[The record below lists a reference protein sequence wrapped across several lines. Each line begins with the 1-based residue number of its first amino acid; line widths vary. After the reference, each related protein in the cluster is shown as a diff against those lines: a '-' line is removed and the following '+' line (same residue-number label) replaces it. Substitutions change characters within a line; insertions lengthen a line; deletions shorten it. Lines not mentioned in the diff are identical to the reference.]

1 MQERDGEISK
11 MSSQI
16 SDLMMTN
23 EELCRTKVKLEIRAV
38 ELEEQK
44 DRWEDEKKE
53 LDQNIEQLKTEMKV
67 NSLKHSALATRCSNY
82 LVLFTHLKTRDS
94 QIASFIFFS

>member
-1 MQERDGEISK
+1 MKYRDEEFGR
-11 MSSQI
+11 MSNQLSE
-16 SDLMMTN
+16 LMSTN

-53 LDQNIEQLKTEMKV
+53 LDESIENLKTELKV
-67 NSLKHSALATRCSNY
+67 NIFPRSWYFLKFLSHSYSDRY
-82 LVLFTHLKTRDS
+82 P
-94 QIASFIFFS
+94 

>member
-1 MQERDGEISK
+1 MMFLNYFLAMKDRDEEFGRMSNQLSEL
-11 MSSQI
+11 MSS
-16 SDLMMTN
+16 N

-53 LDQNIEQLKTEMKV
+53 LDENIENLKIELKV
-67 NSLKHSALATRCSNY
+67 N
-82 LVLFTHLKTRDS
+82 
-94 QIASFIFFS
+94 IFPRN

>member
-1 MQERDGEISK
+1 MKERDGEICK
-11 MSSQI
+11 MSNQI
-16 SDLMMTN
+16 SDLMATN

-53 LDQNIEQLKTEMKV
+53 LEQNIEQLKKDVKV
-67 NSLKHSALATRCSNY
+67 KGNLIRQGVQNSVFIY
-82 LVLFTHLKTRDS
+82 KTRKKNLC
-94 QIASFIFFS
+94 QYIE

>member
-1 MQERDGEISK
+1 MKDRDEEFGR
-11 MSSQI
+11 MSNQLSE
-16 SDLMMTN
+16 LMSTN

-53 LDQNIEQLKTEMKV
+53 LDESIENLKTELKV
-67 NSLKHSALATRCSNY
+67 N
-82 LVLFTHLKTRDS
+82 
-94 QIASFIFFS
+94 IFPRS

>member
-1 MQERDGEISK
+1 MKDRDEEFGRMSNQLSEL
-11 MSSQI
+11 MSS
-16 SDLMMTN
+16 N

-53 LDQNIEQLKTEMKV
+53 LDENIENLKIELKV
-67 NSLKHSALATRCSNY
+67 N
-82 LVLFTHLKTRDS
+82 
-94 QIASFIFFS
+94 IFPRN

>member
-1 MQERDGEISK
+1 MKDRDEEFGR
-11 MSSQI
+11 MSNQLSE
-16 SDLMMTN
+16 LMSTN

-53 LDQNIEQLKTEMKV
+53 LDENIENLKIELKV
-67 NSLKHSALATRCSNY
+67 N
-82 LVLFTHLKTRDS
+82 
-94 QIASFIFFS
+94 IFPRN

>member
-1 MQERDGEISK
+1 MKDRDEEFGR
-11 MSSQI
+11 MSSQL
-16 SDLMMTN
+16 SELMSSN

-53 LDQNIEQLKTEMKV
+53 LDENIENLKIELKV
-67 NSLKHSALATRCSNY
+67 N
-82 LVLFTHLKTRDS
+82 
-94 QIASFIFFS
+94 IFLRN

>member
-1 MQERDGEISK
+1 MKDRDEEFGR
-11 MSSQI
+11 MSNQLSE
-16 SDLMMTN
+16 LMSTN

-53 LDQNIEQLKTEMKV
+53 LDENIENLKIELKV
-67 NSLKHSALATRCSNY
+67 NIFPRNWRFLKWCY
-82 LVLFTHLKTRDS
+82 
-94 QIASFIFFS
+94 I